1 MTKQSYALYAKL
13 WDHHSL
19 SGFVMTYGHLL
30 SNGPQV
36 TKVSFKPVLIFQK
49 KGLKIMEEHTVKNS
63 ALRMTWAVDPAHG
76 RDIDSRNVP
85 GRRRD
90 YFPLFTANFDKTREK
105 NL

>member
-1 MTKQSYALYAKL
+1 
-13 WDHHSL
+13 
-19 SGFVMTYGHLL
+19 
-30 SNGPQV
+30 
-36 TKVSFKPVLIFQK
+36 
-49 KGLKIMEEHTVKNS
+49 MEEHTVKNS